1 MKLREPPED
10 RSISELMS
18 FGVINIDKPIGPSSH
33 QISAWVREIV
43 EVGKTAHSGT
53 LDPKVTGCLPI
64 LLGDATR
71 LSKLLLGKKEYVVV
85 LELHK
90 GGKNETEL
98 SQILEEFKG
107 EIYQKPP
114 KKSAVSRKLRVREIY
129 DIELLE
135 IKGRKALLR
144 VECESGTYI
153 RKLCHDIGLILGH
166 GAHMGDLRRT
176 KSYPFDDGE
185 LSKLHELVD
194 AVEIWK
200 QEGNEELIR
209 EIIHPAESIL
219 EGIPKIIISQTAAM
233 QVANGAP
240 VYAPGIISAEEKEI
254 LTEGMRVV
262 CYTQGGS
269 AVCLGEYTG
278 KIDSKKGKV
287 VELERVL
294 V

>member
-98 SQILEEFKG
+98 SQVLEEFKG

-114 KKSAVSRKLRVREIY
+114 KKSAVSRKVRVREIY

-153 RKLCHDIGLILGH
+153 RKLCHDIGLILGQ

-240 VYAPGIISAEEKEI
+240 VYAPGIISAEKKEI

>member
-43 EVGKTAHSGT
+43 KVGKTAHSGT

-194 AVEIWK
+194 AMEIWK

-209 EIIHPAESIL
+209 EIIHPAELVL

>member
-43 EVGKTAHSGT
+43 KVGKTAHSGT

-71 LSKLLLGKKEYVVV
+71 LSKLLLGKQEYVVV
-85 LELHK
+85 LELHD
-90 GGKNETEL
+90 GGKDETEL
-98 SQILEEFKG
+98 SQVLEEFKG

-240 VYAPGIISAEEKEI
+240 VYAPGIISAEKREI
-254 LTEGMRVV
+254 LTEGMRVA

>member
-1 MKLREPPED
+1 MKLRGPPED
-10 RSISELMS
+10 RSIPELMS

-43 EVGKTAHSGT
+43 KVGKTAHSGT

-85 LELHK
+85 LELHD
-90 GGKNETEL
+90 GGKDETDL
-98 SQILEEFKG
+98 GQVLEEFKG

-219 EGIPKIIISQTAAM
+219 EGIPKIIISQTAAI

-240 VYAPGIISAEEKEI
+240 VYAPGIISAEKREI

>member
-18 FGVINIDKPIGPSSH
+18 FGVVNIDKPVGPSSH

-194 AVEIWK
+194 AMEIWK

-209 EIIHPAESIL
+209 EIIHPAELVL

>member
-18 FGVINIDKPIGPSSH
+18 FGVINVDKPIGPSSH

-194 AVEIWK
+194 AMEIWK

-209 EIIHPAESIL
+209 EIIHPAELVL
-219 EGIPKIIISQTAAM
+219 EGIPKIIISQNLH
-233 QVANGAP
+233 Q
-240 VYAPGIISAEEKEI
+240 
-254 LTEGMRVV
+254 
-262 CYTQGGS
+262 
-269 AVCLGEYTG
+269 
-278 KIDSKKGKV
+278 
-287 VELERVL
+287 
-294 V
+294 

>member
-43 EVGKTAHSGT
+43 KVGKTAHSGT

-194 AVEIWK
+194 AMEIWK

-209 EIIHPAESIL
+209 EIIHPAELIL

-240 VYAPGIISAEEKEI
+240 VYAPGIISAEKKEI

>member
-18 FGVINIDKPIGPSSH
+18 FGVINVDKPIGPSSH

-43 EVGKTAHSGT
+43 KVGKTAHSGT

-194 AVEIWK
+194 AMEIWK

-209 EIIHPAESIL
+209 EIIHPAELVL

>member
-18 FGVINIDKPIGPSSH
+18 FGVINVDKPIGPSSH

-43 EVGKTAHSGT
+43 EVGKTAHSGP

-194 AVEIWK
+194 AMEIWK

-209 EIIHPAESIL
+209 EIIHPAELVL

>member
-18 FGVINIDKPIGPSSH
+18 FGVINVDKPIGPSSH

-43 EVGKTAHSGT
+43 KVGKTAHSGT

-85 LELHK
+85 LELHD
-90 GGKNETEL
+90 GGKDETEL

-194 AVEIWK
+194 AMEIWK

-209 EIIHPAESIL
+209 EIIHPAELVL

>member
-1 MKLREPPED
+1 MKLREPPES

-18 FGVINIDKPIGPSSH
+18 FGVVNIDKPVGPSSH

-85 LELHK
+85 LELHE

-98 SQILEEFKG
+98 NQILEEFKG

-135 IKGRKALLR
+135 IKERKALLR
-144 VECESGTYI
+144 VE
-153 RKLCHDIGLILGH
+153 
-166 GAHMGDLRRT
+166 
-176 KSYPFDDGE
+176 
-185 LSKLHELVD
+185 
-194 AVEIWK
+194 
-200 QEGNEELIR
+200 
-209 EIIHPAESIL
+209 
-219 EGIPKIIISQTAAM
+219 
-233 QVANGAP
+233 
-240 VYAPGIISAEEKEI
+240 
-254 LTEGMRVV
+254 
-262 CYTQGGS
+262 
-269 AVCLGEYTG
+269 
-278 KIDSKKGKV
+278 
-287 VELERVL
+287 
-294 V
+294 

>member
-43 EVGKTAHSGT
+43 KVGKTAHSGT

-71 LSKLLLGKKEYVVV
+71 LSKLLLGKKEYIVV
-85 LELHK
+85 LELHDE
-90 GGKNETEL
+90 GKDETEL
-98 SQILEEFKG
+98 SQVLEEFKG

-114 KKSAVSRKLRVREIY
+114 KKSAVSRKVRVREIY

-153 RKLCHDIGLILGH
+153 RKLCHDIGLILGQ

-240 VYAPGIISAEEKEI
+240 VYAPGIISAEKKEI

>member
-1 MKLREPPED
+1 MKLRGPPED
-10 RSISELMS
+10 RSIPELLS

-33 QISAWVREIV
+33 QISAWVREVI
-43 EVGKTAHSGT
+43 EVDKTAHSGT

-71 LSKLLLGKKEYVVV
+71 LSKILLGKKEYVVI
-85 LELHK
+85 LELHED
-90 GGKNETEL
+90 GKKEIEL
-98 SQILEEFKG
+98 NRVLEEFKG

-114 KKSAVSRKLRVREIY
+114 KKSAVLRKLRIREIY

-153 RKLCHDIGLILGH
+153 RKLCHDIGLVLGH

-176 KSYPFDDGE
+176 KSYPFDDSE
-185 LSKLHELVD
+185 LTKLHELVD
-194 AVEIWK
+194 AMEIWK
-200 QEGNEELIR
+200 EEGNEELIR
-209 EIIHPAESIL
+209 EIVHPGELVL

-233 QVANGAP
+233 QVAKGAP
-240 VYAPGIISAEEKEI
+240 VYAPGIISAENEEI
-254 LTEGMRVV
+254 LTEGVEVV
-262 CYTQGGS
+262 CYTQEGS
-269 AVCLGEYTG
+269 AVCLGEFTG
-278 KIDSKKGKV
+278 KIDSSKGKIV
-287 VELERVL
+287 NLKRVL

>member
-1 MKLREPPED
+1 MKLRGPPED
-10 RSISELMS
+10 RSIPELMS

-85 LELHK
+85 LELHD
-90 GGKNETEL
+90 GGKDETDL
-98 SQILEEFKG
+98 GQVLEEFKG

-219 EGIPKIIISQTAAM
+219 EGIPKIIISQTAAI

-240 VYAPGIISAEEKEI
+240 VYAPGIISAEKKEI

>member
-18 FGVINIDKPIGPSSH
+18 FGVINVDKPIGPSSH

-194 AVEIWK
+194 AMEIWK

-209 EIIHPAESIL
+209 EIIHPAELVL

>member
-1 MKLREPPED
+1 MKLREPPES

-18 FGVINIDKPIGPSSH
+18 FGVVNIDKPVGPSSH

-85 LELHK
+85 LELHE
-90 GGKNETEL
+90 GGRNETEL
-98 SQILEEFKG
+98 NQILEEFKG

-135 IKGRKALLR
+135 IKERKALLR

-153 RKLCHDIGLILGH
+153 RKLCHDIGLILGQ

-176 KSYPFDDGE
+176 KSYPFDDGG

-240 VYAPGIISAEEKEI
+240 VYAPGIISAEKKEI
-254 LTEGMRVV
+254 LAEGMRVV
-262 CYTQGGS
+262 CYTQEGS
-269 AVCLGEYTG
+269 AVCLGKYAG

-294 V
+294 M

>member
-18 FGVINIDKPIGPSSH
+18 FGVINVDKPIGPSSH